1 MTKHQIINIKACNWN
16 IKSSFIDNTVI
27 KQGNC
32 FDLSENGDG
41 LKTTLS
47 SRQQTNNNKKKMN
60 GDFVK
65 KFSYFIL

>member
-1 MTKHQIINIKACNWN
+1 MTKHQIINIKACHWN
-16 IKSSFIDNTVI
+16 IKSSFMDNTVI

-47 SRQQTNNNKKKMN
+47 SRQQTNNNKKK
-60 GDFVK
+60 DEWRFCK
-65 KFSYFIL
+65 EI